1 MADNE
6 LNMVNSGLE
15 SLKAELLKK
24 NSAGEEINQGD
35 LLEKA
40 QKLGLSEDEQ
50 DELFNW
56 CADHDILVGMSA
68 EEDEESAEEA
78 EDEEEESGEDES
90 EAETVEEGGDEEE
103 DKADPYI
110 EESRRPHA
118 SDSVRIYLQEIGNVP
133 LLTAEEE
140 REVAKKAKEGN
151 EDARQKLISS
161 NLRLVV
167 SIAKKYAKRGLSFQD
182 LIQEGNIGL
191 MRAVDKFDYEKGFR
205 FSTYATWWIQQSMI
219 RAIADQSRDIRLPVH
234 MGEQINRVKRVE
246 KQLMQE
252 LGREPTFEEIAAKI
266 DGMTAQRVEE
276 IMKIAQEPVSLETP
290 AGEEENSTLSDFI
303 EDKTTVNPQDY
314 ANSSVLKQEVEKM
327 LDSLGNEREK
337 KILRMRFG
345 LDDGIPRTLE
355 EVGKECG
362 VTRER
367 IRQIENKAIRKLNRN
382 YANKQEIRDLKG

>member
-140 REVAKKAKEGN
+140 REVAKKAKEGD

>member
-78 EDEEEESGEDES
+78 ENEEEESES

-103 DKADPYI
+103 DRADPYI
-110 EESRRPHA
+110 EENRRPHA
-118 SDSVRIYLQEIGNVP
+118 SDSVRIYLQEIGSVP
-133 LLTAEEE
+133 LLSAEEE
-140 REVAKKAKEGN
+140 RKVARQAKEGD
-151 EDARQKLISS
+151 EEARQKLISS

-252 LGREPTFEEIAAKI
+252 LGREPTFEEIAGKI

-314 ANSSVLKQEVEKM
+314 ANSTVLKQEVEKM

-345 LDDGIPRTLE
+345 LDDGIPHTLE